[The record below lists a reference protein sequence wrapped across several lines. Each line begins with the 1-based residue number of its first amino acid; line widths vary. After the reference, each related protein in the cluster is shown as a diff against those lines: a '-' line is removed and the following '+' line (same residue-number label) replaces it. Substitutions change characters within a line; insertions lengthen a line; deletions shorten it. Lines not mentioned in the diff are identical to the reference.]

1 MNYKILIIIIFAYFL
16 VGCEQNKL
24 NKIEIH
30 KKTFDKYKNSG
41 FALVYN
47 KELKAKKKITKKL
60 DNRSLLIFH
69 KNLKKNSFVKITN
82 PTNQKTIIAEVVS
95 NQVQFSEFYNCVIS
109 LRIAEELSLDLYE
122 PYIDLVLISQDS
134 SFIAKKA
141 KIFEEEKKIAEK
153 APIDGIQIDNLGSEN
168 PKKNDQAKEKFFNYS
183 IKIADFYYK
192 DSAKSMSDRI
202 INETNIK
209 NPIIKTL
216 SKTKYRV
223 LLGPFNDIKKLEE
236 SFNEI
241 KSLDFEN
248 IEILKDV

>member
-1 MNYKILIIIIFAYFL
+1 MNYKILIIIIFTFFL

-24 NKIEIH
+24 NKIEID
-30 KKTFDKYKNSG
+30 KKTFYKYKNSG
-41 FALVYN
+41 FALIYN

-95 NQVQFSEFYNCVIS
+95 NQVKFSDFYNCVIS

-122 PYIDLVLISQDS
+122 PYVDLVLISQDS

-141 KIFEEEKKIAEK
+141 KTFEEEKKIAEK

-168 PKKNDQAKEKFFNYS
+168 LQNNDLTKEKFFNYS

>member
-1 MNYKILIIIIFAYFL
+1 MNYKIFIIIIFAFFL

-24 NKIEIH
+24 NKIEID

-69 KNLKKNSFVKITN
+69 KSLKKNSFVKITN
-82 PTNQKTIIAEVVS
+82 PTNQKTIIAAVVS
-95 NQVQFSEFYNCVIS
+95 NQVQFSDFYNCVIS

-122 PYIDLVLISQDS
+122 PYVDLVLISQDS

-141 KIFEEEKKIAEK
+141 KTFEEEKKIAEK
-153 APIDGIQIDNLGSEN
+153 APIDGIQIDNLGMEN
-168 PKKNDQAKEKFFNYS
+168 LQKNDPTNEKFFNYS
-183 IKIADFYYK
+183 IKVADFYYK
-192 DSAKSMSDRI
+192 DSAKSLSDRI

-209 NPIIKTL
+209 KPIIKTL

>member
-1 MNYKILIIIIFAYFL
+1 MNYKILIIIIFAFFL

-24 NKIEIH
+24 NKIEID

-82 PTNQKTIIAEVVS
+82 PNNQKTIIAEVVS
-95 NQVQFSEFYNCVIS
+95 NQVQFSDFYNCVIS

-122 PYIDLVLISQDS
+122 PYVDLVLISQDS

-141 KIFEEEKKIAEK
+141 KTFEEEKKIAEK
-153 APIDGIQIDNLGSEN
+153 APIDGIEIDNLGMEN
-168 PKKNDQAKEKFFNYS
+168 LQKNDPTNEKFFNYS
-183 IKIADFYYK
+183 IKVADFYYK
-192 DSAKSMSDRI
+192 DSAKSLSDRI

-209 NPIIKTL
+209 KPIIKTL

>member
-1 MNYKILIIIIFAYFL
+1 MNYKILIIIFAFFL

-24 NKIEIH
+24 NKIEID

-95 NQVQFSEFYNCVIS
+95 NQVQFSDFYNCVIS

-122 PYIDLVLISQDS
+122 PYVDLVLISQDS

-141 KIFEEEKKIAEK
+141 KTFEEEKKIAEK
-153 APIDGIQIDNLGSEN
+153 APIDGIQIDNLGMEN
-168 PKKNDQAKEKFFNYS
+168 LQKKDLTKEKFFNYS

-192 DSAKSMSDRI
+192 DSANSMSDRI

-223 LLGPFNDIKKLEE
+223 LLGPFNDIKKLEKI
-236 SFNEI
+236 FNEI
-241 KSLDFEN
+241 KSLNFEN

>member
-1 MNYKILIIIIFAYFL
+1 MCIR
-16 VGCEQNKL
+16 
-24 NKIEIH
+24 
-30 KKTFDKYKNSG
+30 DS
-41 FALVYN
+41 
-47 KELKAKKKITKKL
+47 
-60 DNRSLLIFH
+60 
-69 KNLKKNSFVKITN
+69 
-82 PTNQKTIIAEVVS
+82 
-95 NQVQFSEFYNCVIS
+95 YNCVIS

-122 PYIDLVLISQDS
+122 PYVDLVLISQDP

-141 KIFEEEKKIAEK
+141 KTFEEEKKIAEK

-168 PKKNDQAKEKFFNYS
+168 LQKNDLIKEKFFNYS

>member
-1 MNYKILIIIIFAYFL
+1 MNYKILIIIIFAFFI

-24 NKIEIH
+24 NKIEIDN
-30 KKTFDKYKNSG
+30 KSFDKYKNSG

-60 DNRSLLIFH
+60 DNRSQLIFH
-69 KNLKKNSFVKITN
+69 KSLKKNSFVKITN
-82 PTNQKTIIAEVVS
+82 PTNQKTVVAEVVS
-95 NQVQFSEFYNCVIS
+95 NQVQFSDFYNCVIS

-122 PYIDLVLISQDS
+122 PYVDLVLISQDS

-141 KIFEEEKKIAEK
+141 KTFEEEKKIAEK
-153 APIDGIQIDNLGSEN
+153 APIDGIQIDNLGMEN
-168 PKKNDQAKEKFFNYS
+168 LQKNDPTEEKFFNYS

-192 DSAKSMSDRI
+192 DSAKTLSDRI

>member
-1 MNYKILIIIIFAYFL
+1 MNYKILIIIIFAFFL

-24 NKIEIH
+24 NKIEID

-47 KELKAKKKITKKL
+47 KELKSKKKITKKL
-60 DNRSLLIFH
+60 DSRSLLIFH
-69 KNLKKNSFVKITN
+69 KSLKKNSFVKITN

-95 NQVQFSEFYNCVIS
+95 NQVQFSDFYNCVIS
-109 LRIAEELSLDLYE
+109 YRIAEELSLNLYE
-122 PYIDLVLISQDS
+122 PYVDLVLISQDS

-141 KIFEEEKKIAEK
+141 KTFEEEKKIAEK
-153 APIDGIQIDNLGSEN
+153 APIDGIQIDNLGIEN
-168 PKKNDQAKEKFFNYS
+168 LQKNDSTKEKFFNYS

-241 KSLDFEN
+241 ISLDFVN
-248 IEILKDV
+248 IEILKYV

>member
-1 MNYKILIIIIFAYFL
+1 MNYKILIIIIFAFFL

-24 NKIEIH
+24 NKIEID

-95 NQVQFSEFYNCVIS
+95 NQVQFSDFYNCVIS
-109 LRIAEELSLDLYE
+109 LRIAEELSLDLHE
-122 PYIDLVLISQDS
+122 PYVDLVLISQDS

-141 KIFEEEKKIAEK
+141 KTFEEEKKIAEK

-168 PKKNDQAKEKFFNYS
+168 LQKNDSTKEKFFNYS
-183 IKIADFYYK
+183 IKIADFYHK

>member
-1 MNYKILIIIIFAYFL
+1 MNYKILIIIISAFFL
-16 VGCEQNKL
+16 FGCEQNKIK
-24 NKIEIH
+24 KIEID
-30 KKTFDKYKNSG
+30 KNTFNKYKNSG

-47 KELKAKKKITKKL
+47 KELKVKKKITKKL
-60 DNRSLLIFH
+60 DSRSLLIFH
-69 KNLKKNSFVKITN
+69 KSLKKNSFVKITN
-82 PTNQKTIIAEVVS
+82 PMNQKTIIAEVIS
-95 NQVQFSEFYNCVIS
+95 NQVQFSDFYNCVIS

-122 PYIDLVLISQDS
+122 PYVDLVLISQDS

-141 KIFEEEKKIAEK
+141 KTFEEEKKIAEK
-153 APIDGIQIDNLGSEN
+153 APIDGIKIDNLGMEN
-168 PKKNDQAKEKFFNYS
+168 LKKNDSTKEKFFNYS
-183 IKIADFYYK
+183 IKIADFYYRE
-192 DSAKSMSDRI
+192 SAMSMSDRI

>member
-24 NKIEIH
+24 NKIEID

-41 FALVYN
+41 FALIYN

-60 DNRSLLIFH
+60 DSRSLLIFH

-95 NQVQFSEFYNCVIS
+95 NQVQFSDFYNCVIS

-122 PYIDLVLISQDS
+122 PYVDLVLISQDS

-141 KIFEEEKKIAEK
+141 KTFEEEKKIAEK

-168 PKKNDQAKEKFFNYS
+168 LQKNDSTKEKFFNYS

-202 INETNIK
+202 ISETNIK

>member
-24 NKIEIH
+24 NKIEFD

-69 KNLKKNSFVKITN
+69 KSLKKNSFVKITN

-95 NQVQFSEFYNCVIS
+95 NQVQFSDFYNCVIS
-109 LRIAEELSLDLYE
+109 LGIAEELSLDLYE
-122 PYIDLVLISQDS
+122 PYVDLVLISQDS

-141 KIFEEEKKIAEK
+141 KTFEEEKKIAEK

-168 PKKNDQAKEKFFNYS
+168 LQKNDPTKEKFFNYS

-192 DSAKSMSDRI
+192 DSARACLIELLTKLI
-202 INETNIK
+202 L
-209 NPIIKTL
+209 KTQL
-216 SKTKYRV
+216 SKHYQKQ
-223 LLGPFNDIKKLEE
+223 
-236 SFNEI
+236 
-241 KSLDFEN
+241 N
-248 IEILKDV
+248 IGYY

>member
-1 MNYKILIIIIFAYFL
+1 MNYKILIIIFAFFL

-24 NKIEIH
+24 NKIEID
-30 KKTFDKYKNSG
+30 KKTSDKYKNSG
-41 FALVYN
+41 FALIYN

-95 NQVQFSEFYNCVIS
+95 NQVQFSDFYNCVIS

-122 PYIDLVLISQDS
+122 PYVDLVLISQDS

-141 KIFEEEKKIAEK
+141 KTFEEEKKIAEK
-153 APIDGIQIDNLGSEN
+153 APIDGIQIDNLGSESLQ
-168 PKKNDQAKEKFFNYS
+168 KNYPTKEKFFNYS